1 MWVFSETGFVS
12 AVVDPKDSNVMVVRS
27 RDKKSIQ
34 PLADFAGTEIIE
46 LPNRDY
52 EYRVFVERETFS
64 DWVLRSISTMEYG
77 NYKSRMYTTR
87 GDEFTHSLSDV
98 WSVMLNVSD
107 KRKKAYKE
115 PKGRRNKSYFP
126 EDWYDA
132 EHI

>member
-107 KRKKAYKE
+107 KRKKTNKQ
-115 PKGRRNKSYFP
+115 PKGRRNQSYFP
-126 EDWYDA
+126 EDWYGV

>member
-107 KRKKAYKE
+107 KRKKTNKE
-115 PKGRRNKSYFP
+115 PKGRRNQSYFP
-126 EDWYDA
+126 EDWYGV

>member
-52 EYRVFVERETFS
+52 EYRVFVERGTFS

-107 KRKKAYKE
+107 KRKKINKQ
-115 PKGRRNKSYFP
+115 PKGRRNQSYFP
-126 EDWYDA
+126 EDWYGV

>member
-52 EYRVFVERETFS
+52 EYRVFVERGTFS

-107 KRKKAYKE
+107 KRKKANKQ
-115 PKGRRNKSYFP
+115 PKGRRNQSYFP
-126 EDWYDA
+126 EDWYGV